1 MGFPRLLLICGLVYS
16 AHAGIFKDAQKF
28 GEDFIKVEKDFFHDI
43 GKATGLDKIG
53 SGGGLGGLGGG
64 FDKLKKLT
72 KGSDEDCK
80 VIWEEHQQP
89 HCSTEYEKVN

>member
-1 MGFPRLLLICGLVYS
+1 M
-16 AHAGIFKDAQKF
+16 
-28 GEDFIKVEKDFFHDI
+28 
-43 GKATGLDKIG
+43 
-53 SGGGLGGLGGG
+53 GGLGGG

-89 HCSTEYEKVN
+89 HCSTEYEKVSQVPRRLIAEFIGQKLLFLLKVGWAMSVWKFYQELSVSNLT

>member
-1 MGFPRLLLICGLVYS
+1 M
-16 AHAGIFKDAQKF
+16 
-28 GEDFIKVEKDFFHDI
+28 
-43 GKATGLDKIG
+43 
-53 SGGGLGGLGGG
+53 GGLGGG

-89 HCSTEYEKVN
+89 HCSTEYEKVCQVPRRLIEKFTFLKWGGLPRIECFQFDLNLDLS